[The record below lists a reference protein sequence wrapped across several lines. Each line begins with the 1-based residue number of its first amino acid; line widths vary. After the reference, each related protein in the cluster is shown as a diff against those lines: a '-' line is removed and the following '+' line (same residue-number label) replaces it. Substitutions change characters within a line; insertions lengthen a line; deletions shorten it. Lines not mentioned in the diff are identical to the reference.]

1 LEIFDDF
8 QTMPLADYF
17 KVGGERSGDNL
28 RGRSKDAPA
37 MWAAQRKYEEKHEVH
52 GVCDACLKAQERK
65 PEQYAT
71 PEQNPP

>member
-1 LEIFDDF
+1 MRGIKRELKGNLEIFDDF

-17 KVGGERSGDNL
+17 KVGGERAGDNL

-52 GVCDACLKAQERK
+52 GVRADE
-65 PEQYAT
+65 EMDVGV
-71 PEQNPP
+71 